1 MVLSRVL
8 VMNTG
13 GFSDI
18 DQANALAD
26 TALSA
31 VRQIVDGAFWK
42 LLPDD
47 QLEFGR
53 TLEVIAR
60 TVYAAQ
66 VHQAGEIEVQE
77 IAKQRSCSSTPALL
91 RQAFTISAADAAA
104 RVKAAAQILPRDL
117 MTGGIAP
124 PLLPEL
130 AEAVDDGCIGPEH
143 VKIIVETMAKVPARA
158 LPEARDLC
166 EQTLVDTAIDCDPNY
181 LGHAAQR
188 ILDKVDPDGDL
199 DDTTPASK
207 MELHFGSRSTRTGLT
222 PIKGQ
227 LDDYGV
233 EVVKKAIDGLSAPR
247 PEADGVRDPR
257 PAATRNAQALVE
269 ALARFLDLGLAPL
282 QGGERPHVT
291 ITMNWDALSGMIS
304 NASFDTGAMISPAQA
319 RKFLCDAKVI
329 PMVLGSQSEI
339 LDVGRASR
347 TFPAHIRRALVA
359 RDRGCA
365 WPGCN
370 RPPDWCDGHHIAFWD
385 RDFGRTCLK
394 NGCLL
399 CKHHHTEIH
408 KEEWIIR
415 MAADGLPEFI
425 PPRWIDPQQ
434 KPRRNTLRQFDQA

>member
-1 MVLSRVL
+1 
-8 VMNTG
+8 MNG
-13 GFSDI
+13 DGFTDI
-18 DQANALAD
+18 DQAQALAD
-26 TALSA
+26 TVLAGL
-31 VRQIVDGAFWK
+31 RQIRDGAFWK

-47 QLEFGR
+47 QLAFGR

-77 IAKQRSCSSTPALL
+77 IAQQRSCSSTASLL
-91 RQAFTISAADAAA
+91 RQAFVISQGDATG
-104 RVKAAAQILPRDL
+104 RVKAAAQILPRPL
-117 MTGGIAP
+117 LTGGEAP
-124 PLLPEL
+124 PILPEL
-130 AEAVDDGCIGPEH
+130 AQAVDGGCVGAEH
-143 VKIIVETMAKVPARA
+143 VKIIVDTMAKVPPKAPA
-158 LPEARDLC
+158 AARDRC
-166 EQTLVDTAIDCDPNY
+166 EQTLVDTAVDCDPNY

-188 ILDKVDPDGDL
+188 ILDTVDPDGEL

-233 EVVKKAIDGLSAPR
+233 EVVKKAIDGLAVPR

-257 PAATRNAQALVE
+257 PAATRAAQALVE
-269 ALARFLDLGLAPL
+269 ALARYLDTGLAPL
-282 QGGERPHVT
+282 SGGERPHVT
-291 ITMNWDALSGMIS
+291 VTMSWDALTGAIS
-304 NASFDTGAMISPAQA
+304 NASFDTGAMISPVQA

-329 PMVLGSQSEI
+329 PMVLGTKSEI

-365 WPGCN
+365 WPGCD
-370 RPPDWCDGHHIAFWD
+370 RPPDWCDGHHINFWE
-385 RDFGRTCLK
+385 RDFGCTSYD

-399 CKHHHTEIH
+399 CRHHHTEIH
-408 KEEWIIR
+408 KEEWVIR
-415 MAADGLPEFI
+415 MAADGLPVFI

-434 KPRRNTLRQFDQA
+434 KPRRNTLRKYDQN